1 VVLDMGC
8 GNGRDSFY
16 FVENYAS
23 HVIGVDQSNV
33 RIQVVISDNTNNI
46 DNLEDVHRNNIEFD
60 VLDFVDLN
68 SCVNKDIDLYYSR
81 FTFHAITHQEQLKFI
96 SMLNSCMKLGSICA
110 IEARTVSDKIYQDG
124 VRIGD
129 NTNFIDHHR
138 CFSVPND
145 VIKSVIKHDFEIIY
159 FEESTNFAKFNDEE
173 PAVMRLI
180 FRKK

>member
-1 VVLDMGC
+1 MGC

-68 SCVNKDIDLYYSR
+68 SCVNK
-81 FTFHAITHQEQLKFI
+81 
-96 SMLNSCMKLGSICA
+96 G
-110 IEARTVSDKIYQDG
+110 
-124 VRIGD
+124 
-129 NTNFIDHHR
+129 
-138 CFSVPND
+138 
-145 VIKSVIKHDFEIIY
+145 
-159 FEESTNFAKFNDEE
+159 
-173 PAVMRLI
+173 
-180 FRKK
+180 